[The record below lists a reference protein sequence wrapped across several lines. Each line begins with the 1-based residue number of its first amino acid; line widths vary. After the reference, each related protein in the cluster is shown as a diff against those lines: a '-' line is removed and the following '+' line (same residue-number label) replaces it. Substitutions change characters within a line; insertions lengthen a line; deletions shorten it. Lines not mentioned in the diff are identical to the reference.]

1 MKNGILILIIG
12 LLFLSGKA
20 QFVPQYGLVE
30 HFTNTRCVIC
40 PPFNAD
46 LYQSLED
53 NPAFLHHIAY
63 HPPVPYAQ
71 DTFYRA
77 NPEPQNTRRLHYGV
91 SGTPKAFFQG
101 VDQRQGQSLLPAS
114 VIAASR
120 GNQSPMDI
128 QVNEII
134 NLGQMQVIVNVR
146 SLGNLAL
153 PDTGQLRLFVVIVED
168 SVFFPANNG
177 EEWHRNLFRT
187 ALTDMEGQ
195 PFVPAATEE
204 AIPFTFNYQIDNTWN
219 EDKLKVL
226 AFVFHD
232 TNLFI
237 NSGSSQDLRVSTSST
252 FSGSTA
258 GSRATATPQGG
269 FPPYTYKWNDPD
281 SQITATASGL
291 SPGDYLVTV
300 SDQSGLQVQEKVSIQ
315 ATVDISRYYSRPPS
329 IRVEQNILITRGL
342 TGDQIEIKMWDTSG
356 KEVYGGVLKGM
367 TQAVLPSLSPGVYM
381 VEAKG
386 KRASLR
392 QKVLIR

>member
-258 GSRATATPQGG
+258 GSRATATPREG
-269 FPPYTYKWNDPD
+269 FPPTPTNGTIPTAR
-281 SQITATASGL
+281 SQ
-291 SPGDYLVTV
+291 
-300 SDQSGLQVQEKVSIQ
+300 
-315 ATVDISRYYSRPPS
+315 RRPPDL
-329 IRVEQNILITRGL
+329 VPGIT
-342 TGDQIEIKMWDTSG
+342 S
-356 KEVYGGVLKGM
+356 
-367 TQAVLPSLSPGVYM
+367 LP
-381 VEAKG
+381 
-386 KRASLR
+386 
-392 QKVLIR
+392 